1 MNRTDEGADRPPIV
15 PICTDSESS
24 SWTNKHQSSS
34 LFLCL
39 EQRTQTFRKVLDIV
53 LGNFR
58 AHPLQEGILGR
69 VVLHLADLNVVS
81 QDKRPDQAEDQFRLT
96 IHDILGACVQALKI
110 YIWRRGKKTKGERK
124 EREREKH
131 TDIDQFDALILE
143 EFERHTD
150 VFELLLD
157 DARVAVV
164 PAAELSLMISSAI
177 TDGLESN
184 TFPNFGPILPR

>member
-1 MNRTDEGADRPPIV
+1 MEKGQ
-15 PICTDSESS
+15 
-24 SWTNKHQSSS
+24 K
-34 LFLCL
+34 
-39 EQRTQTFRKVLDIV
+39 
-53 LGNFR
+53 
-58 AHPLQEGILGR
+58 
-69 VVLHLADLNVVS
+69 
-81 QDKRPDQAEDQFRLT
+81 DK
-96 IHDILGACVQALKI
+96 G
-110 YIWRRGKKTKGERK
+110 RK